1 MTDSRSL
8 PLVSIVTPMYN
19 EIEHLEECIQSVLK
33 QTYKNWEYIIVDNCS
48 TDGST
53 ALAKS
58 YADKDPRIRVV
69 ENERFVKAI
78 ANFNGALNHISPASK
93 YCKIVF
99 GDDWIFPECLER
111 LVAVAE
117 AHPSVGI
124 VGAYVL
130 EGTRVVNYGLPYSQ
144 NVCAGREICRRLFLE
159 VLYVFGTGTSVL
171 YRSDLVRSR
180 VPFYNDK
187 NIHSDMEACVALL
200 RESDFGFVH
209 QVLTFTRVRER
220 SIITMGRD
228 MNTYA
233 ASSLQQLVTYGP
245 QFLTEAELR
254 ECVTRAVSEYYRYL
268 GGSFLGR
275 RDKSFWDY
283 HVNTLR
289 QAGVGFSR
297 LRLARSVLGR
307 ICSSVLNLQQTI
319 EILSRRRER
328 EREMFLREVAE

>member
-1 MTDSRSL
+1 MESKSM

-19 EIEHLEECIQSVLK
+19 EAEHLEECIQSVLR
-33 QTYKNWEYIIVDNCS
+33 QTYQNWEYIIVDNCS

-53 ALAKS
+53 AIAKS
-58 YADKDPRIRVV
+58 YAEKDARIRVV
-69 ENERFVKAI
+69 ENKEFVKAI
-78 ANFNGALNHISPASK
+78 ANFNGALKQISPDSK

-99 GDDWIFPECLER
+99 GDDWLFPECLEQM
-111 LVAVAE
+111 VAVAE
-117 AHPSVGI
+117 SNPSVGV

-144 NVCAGREICRRLFLE
+144 TVFSGREICRRLFLE

-171 YRSDLVRSR
+171 YRSDLVRSH
-180 VPFYNDK
+180 VPFYNEK

-209 QVLTFTRVRER
+209 QVLTFTRVRQR
-220 SIITMGRD
+220 SIITMVRD

-254 ECVTRAVSEYYRYL
+254 ECVAHEVSEYYRYL
-268 GGSFLGR
+268 GGCVLGF
-275 RDKSFWDY
+275 RDKKFWDF
-283 HVNTLR
+283 HTDALQ

-297 LRLARSVLGR
+297 LRLAKNVVAR
-307 ICSSVLNLQQTI
+307 ICSSVLNLQETI
-319 EILSRRRER
+319 DKLARRRHRER
-328 EREMFLREVAE
+328 ELFLREVAE